1 MNIINRK
8 TKMREPWLLRRSAVV
23 LAGVALIT
31 LPATTI
37 FAHTPDDEDIAI
49 YEVEEQV
56 SANSAKR
63 LARAHLCSVGFC
75 SRFGPGGAKI
85 RSITRDAG
93 TWIVYTRISNGP
105 TVMNKQRILYIDA
118 QTGVVSDVPPDTSP
132 AQVAAE

>member
-1 MNIINRK
+1 MNIIKRK
-8 TKMREPWLLRRSAVV
+8 TKMRESWLLRRSAVV
-23 LAGVALIT
+23 LTGVALIT

-37 FAHTPDDEDIAI
+37 FAHTPDDEDIAK
-49 YEVEEQV
+49 YEVEELV

-63 LARAHLCSVGFC
+63 LARVHLCSVGFC

-93 TWIVYTRISNGP
+93 TWIVYTSISNGP
-105 TVMNKQRILYIDA
+105 TVMNEQHILYIDA

>member
-8 TKMREPWLLRRSAVV
+8 TKMSELGLLRRSAVV

-37 FAHTPDDEDIAI
+37 FAHTPDEEDIAK

-56 SANSAKR
+56 SANAAKR
-63 LARAHLCSVGFC
+63 LARVHLCSLGFC

-93 TWIVYTRISNGP
+93 TWIVYTRVSNGP
-105 TVMNKQRILYIDA
+105 TVMNEQRILYIDA

>member
-37 FAHTPDDEDIAI
+37 FAHTPDDEDIAK

-63 LARAHLCSVGFC
+63 LARAHLCSMGFC

-93 TWIVYTRISNGP
+93 TWIVYTAGTKPAAKAHLSEKYP
-105 TVMNKQRILYIDA
+105 
-118 QTGVVSDVPPDTSP
+118 SDFRFLSAYSQDS
-132 AQVAAE
+132 

>member
-1 MNIINRK
+1 MNIINRN

-23 LAGVALIT
+23 LAGVALIM
-31 LPATTI
+31 LPATAI
-37 FAHTPDDEDIAI
+37 FAHTPDEEDIGKYA
-49 YEVEEQV
+49 VEEQV
-56 SANSAKR
+56 SANAAKR
-63 LARAHLCSVGFC
+63 LARVHLCSMGFC

-118 QTGVVSDVPPDTSP
+118 QTGVVSDVPPVTSP

>member
-37 FAHTPDDEDIAI
+37 FAHTPDEEDIAK

-63 LARAHLCSVGFC
+63 LARAHLCSMGFC

-93 TWIVYTRISNGP
+93 TWIIYARVSNGP
-105 TVMNKQRILYIDA
+105 AVMNQQRILYVDA
-118 QTGVVSDVPPDTSP
+118 RTGLVSNVPPDSSP

>member
-8 TKMREPWLLRRSAVV
+8 TKMCEPWLLRRSAVV

-63 LARAHLCSVGFC
+63 LARAHLCPVGFC

-105 TVMNKQRILYIDA
+105 TVMNVQHILYIDA

>member
-8 TKMREPWLLRRSAVV
+8 TKMSELGLLRRSAVV

-37 FAHTPDDEDIAI
+37 FAHTPDEEDIAK

-56 SANSAKR
+56 SANAAKR
-63 LARAHLCSVGFC
+63 LARAHLCSMGFC
-75 SRFGPGGAKI
+75 NRFGPGGAKI
-85 RSITRDAG
+85 RSITLDAG
-93 TWIVYTRISNGP
+93 TWIVYTRVSNGP
-105 TVMNKQRILYIDA
+105 TVMNEQRILYIDA
-118 QTGVVSDVPPDTSP
+118 QTGVVSDVPPATSP